1 MTAYDSLLL
10 ALEGK
15 FETKLNDLPEALRER
30 VEREMYPCPWD
41 HLSPEQ
47 RRSLAW
53 QIDFQNDPA
62 AEEDREFWFNFYN
75 CKDELRNQIS
85 EWESIPAQTAG
96 ELVEKE
102 QRLKELQSKLVSME
116 RREEDPRVSYYPQQ
130 EPEHSPDPESI
141 ELLDS
146 KDQYIA
152 CPKALMQLAERLRAS
167 PEELAAWV
175 CVGPEHGRLAAYLK
189 VNELDPPPE
198 FHFGPHPGDDFD
210 YLSPL
215 MACWFREDDVLNFS
229 PTERYITGAAL
240 IDRWSKHDMT
250 APVGFIRA
258 KIAESRLW
266 DLHPIAGQT
275 QGRMPGNDAYPP
287 IESGLFARS
296 EIEAI
301 EETDFDAG
309 AADRR
314 AKNQGRLNHDAA
326 FQTRA
331 NEIAKDLMG
340 KLNRNVTKNE
350 VAKRLAEQCGLNEA
364 TVLRRI
370 RKRWKS
376 L

>member
-15 FETKLNDLPEALRER
+15 FETKLNELPEALRER

-53 QIDFQNDPA
+53 QIDYQDDPA
-62 AEEDREFWFNFYN
+62 AEEVREFWFNFYN
-75 CKDELRNQIS
+75 RKDELRNQIS

-102 QRLKELQSKLVSME
+102 QRLQELQSKLVSME
-116 RREEDPRVSYYPQQ
+116 RREEDSRGSYYPQQ

-141 ELLDS
+141 ELLDF

-152 CPKALMQLAERLRAS
+152 CPKALMQLAERLNAS
-167 PEELAAWV
+167 PDELAAWV
-175 CVGPEHGRLAAYLK
+175 CVGPEHGGLAAYLK
-189 VNELDPPPE
+189 VNQLDPPPE
-198 FHFGPHPGDDFD
+198 FHFGPHPGDDFE

-215 MACWFREDDVLNFS
+215 MACWFRQDDVLNFS

-240 IDRWSKHDMT
+240 IDRWSKHHVT
-250 APVGFIRA
+250 VPVGFILA

-275 QGRMPGNDAYPP
+275 QGGMPGNDAYPP
-287 IESGLFARS
+287 LERGLFARS

-309 AADRR
+309 AADHPV
-314 AKNQGRLNHDAA
+314 KNPGHLNHDPELQA
-326 FQTRA
+326 RA
-331 NEIAKDLMG
+331 NEIARELKEER
-340 KLNRNVTKNE
+340 KQNVTKNE
-350 VAKRLAEQCGLNEA
+350 VAKCLAEECGRSEA
-364 TVLRRI
+364 TILRRI
-370 RKRWKS
+370 RKEW
-376 L
+376 